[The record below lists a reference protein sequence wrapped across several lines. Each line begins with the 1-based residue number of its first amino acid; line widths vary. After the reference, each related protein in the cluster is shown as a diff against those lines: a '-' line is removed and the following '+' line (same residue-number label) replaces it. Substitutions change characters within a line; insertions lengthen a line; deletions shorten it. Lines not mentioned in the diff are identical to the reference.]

1 MKLFEKMN
9 CVGSAS
15 ECGRPDPAGLCL
27 DPCVNAISCE
37 QLFRPPVIFLPT
49 LELPRHVIYRSR
61 SRPRSHLLAG
71 EALTLVSWIPK
82 GPYLPHCGVIRFG
95 RLRSCIQKTSTAG
108 HSRDNNI

>member
-82 GPYLPHCGVIRFG
+82 GPYLPVWSNNSSGGQDGSRALVTDHCIEDKR
-95 RLRSCIQKTSTAG
+95 
-108 HSRDNNI
+108 